1 MKNRRAWLLLLSLLL
16 TVPAMSAEGADKIRA
31 GILRFESKADGVSNR
46 QAEIIT
52 DIFTRELA
60 SSKSIAVYERE
71 QLEKVGA
78 EIRLGMSGLVDAATA
93 VQVGRIAGV
102 QYVLMGAVT
111 NLSSKA
117 SGGAGYVPIP
127 GIGGI
132 GGIGVGGGAKR
143 ATATLDMRVV
153 DTTTGEVVLALSEN
167 GSSVNTAS
175 GIVVSGFAAAEAEF
189 GGLEA
194 RAIADAVTRLAH
206 EVRSSLGNE
215 SSYVIAVSGKDFTI
229 DVGSSMGAKEGALYL
244 VYAEGAPVKG
254 MDGTVLGREKI
265 PLAVL
270 KVRSVSSNHSVCA
283 LAPGCSGKLI
293 ERGDRIQ
300 PVATGSTKDLKFA
313 TSRPAARKSSETYDE
328 LFGKDKEKRQ

>member
-1 MKNRRAWLLLLSLLL
+1 MKNWRAWAFPVLLFVLFALP
-16 TVPAMSAEGADKIRA
+16 VEGADKIRV
-31 GILRFESKADGVSNR
+31 GILKFESKADGVSGR

-60 SSKSIAVYERE
+60 SSRSIAVYERE

-78 EIRLGMSGLVDAATA
+78 EIRLGMSGLVDTATA
-93 VQVGRIAGV
+93 VQVGKIAGV

-111 NLSSKA
+111 NLSNKV
-117 SGGAGYVPIP
+117 SGGAGYVPLP
-127 GIGGI
+127 VPVV

-143 ATATLDMRVV
+143 ATATIDMRVV
-153 DTTTGEVVLALSEN
+153 DTTTGEVTLALSET

-194 RAIADAVTRLAH
+194 RAIGDAVTRLAH
-206 EVRSSLGNE
+206 EVRGILGNE
-215 SSYVIAVSGKDFTI
+215 SSYVIAVSGSDYTI
-229 DVGSSMGAKEGALYL
+229 DVGSTMGAKEGALYL
-244 VYAEGAPVKG
+244 VYADGPTVKG
-254 MDGTVLGREKI
+254 MDGSVLGREKI

-270 KVRSVSSNHSVCA
+270 KVRSVSSAHSVCS

-293 ERGDRIQ
+293 ERGDKIE
-300 PVATGSTKDLKFA
+300 PVAIGSTKNMKFA
-313 TSRPAARKSSETYDE
+313 TSRPAVQKSSETYDA
-328 LFGKDKEKRQ
+328 LFGKDKKQ